1 MVSVEYSTHLQSCLW
16 TLAWGNKGQMM
27 SGKEWT
33 GWCLGG
39 VWEAFL
45 RVGGR
50 LQMTKICVF
59 CWLLHSNGRMETEG
73 DKGGKQLGSWA
84 SLCVARV

>member
-1 MVSVEYSTHLQSCLW
+1 M
-16 TLAWGNKGQMM
+16 
-27 SGKEWT
+27 
-33 GWCLGG
+33 GG

-59 CWLLHSNGRMETEG
+59 CWLFHSNGRRETEG
-73 DKGGKQLGSWA
+73 EKGEVESSMMRNGRRKEEGEGGGLGADTNTKLIPSELQPVGRIIVPNL
-84 SLCVARV
+84 SY